1 MVGNKLKK
9 KLQLDPLK
17 PFDCFNQR
25 EASQAGKL
33 EVVTTLFLVGA
44 ECPFQ
49 CSMCDLW
56 KYTLDSSTQVGAI
69 PRQIELGLRQ
79 VEELGDWVKLYNA
92 SNFFDPRAIPWEDHP
107 AIADQCRSFKRV
119 IVECHPKLLLAHADR
134 ILDFRDRLSGKL
146 EIAMGLES
154 VDPRAIALLNK
165 SMSLE
170 LFRRAVEWCSDHQI
184 DTRSFVIL
192 QPPGTAPSES
202 VDWAV
207 ESVKKAFHWGCR
219 HSSLIP
225 LRGGNATTDNW
236 LEQGLHQLPNAFQ
249 FESAVAKSLNV
260 KAREDQ
266 IFCGDLWD
274 WNCISG
280 TCETCRDWRRAR
292 IEYAN
297 LTQLWP
303 GGSPSAIDRSAE
315 IACECRKWNNGPWDR
330 RPGTAS

>member
-1 MVGNKLKK
+1 MVEDKLKK
-9 KLQLDPLK
+9 KLPLDPLK

-56 KYTLDSSTQVGAI
+56 KYTLDSPTQVGAI

-79 VEELGDWVKLYNA
+79 VEELGNWVKLYNA

-107 AIADQCRSFKRV
+107 TIADQCRSFKRV
-119 IVECHPKLLLAHADR
+119 IVECHPKLVLAHADR
-134 ILDFRDRLSGKL
+134 ILDFRDRLSGRL

-170 LFRRAVEWCSDHQI
+170 QFRRAADWCTDHEI

-192 QPPGTAPSES
+192 QPPGTASCES

-207 ESVKKAFHWGCR
+207 ESVKKAFQWGCR
-219 HSSLIP
+219 HTSLIP
-225 LRGGNATTDNW
+225 LRAGNASTDDS
-236 LEQGLHQLPNAFQ
+236 LEQGLHQLPNALQ
-249 FESAVAKSLNV
+249 FEMAVAKSLDA
-260 KAREDQ
+260 KARDDQ

-274 WNCISG
+274 WSQIKG
-280 TCETCRDWRRAR
+280 TCEICRDWRRAR
-292 IEYAN
+292 IESAN
-297 LTQLWP
+297 LTQSWP
-303 GGSPSAIDRSAE
+303 GGSPSAVESSDERS
-315 IACECRKWNNGPWDR
+315 CECRKCNNAPWEP
-330 RPGTAS
+330 RPSTS